1 MFELIYLSRARI
13 HEGRDAAVLYFRVL
27 HNGRYLSAYA
37 GAVSGPD
44 LVSFGSKLSR
54 EFWAALAHVV
64 TTAIGIRL
72 LSDASLSP
80 DPHLAETIWI
90 KTSDLRTYMTQDL
103 PLPVADEVF
112 RTFDLEE
119 DPLERER
126 TPTQARI
133 LSAGSSRISLKAATV
148 RSIQET

>member
-1 MFELIYLSRARI
+1 MFELTFLSRARI
-13 HEGRDAAVLYFRVL
+13 HEGRDAAALYFRVL

-44 LVSFGSKLSR
+44 LVSFGPKLSR
-54 EFWAALAHVV
+54 EFWAALAHVA
-64 TTAIGIRL
+64 TTAIGVRL
-72 LSDASLSP
+72 LSDASP
-80 DPHLAETIWI
+80 RTDPHLAETIWI
-90 KTSDLRTYMTQDL
+90 KTSDLRNYMTHDL

-119 DPLERER
+119 DPLIRED

-133 LSAGSSRISLKAATV
+133 LSAGSSSISLKAAAV
-148 RSIQET
+148 RSIGET